1 MAVRLAGRSWTT
13 EGKPTDMIIRNA
25 AAFFAA
31 LAFGVASAAPLD
43 LPETGDSH
51 DAPEAARPL
60 LGDMDLGGD
69 LERLSAA
76 AAAEPS
82 GDATLDGLAARLT
95 TPEAAFAFVR
105 DSIALESYGGILRG
119 ADGTLLNR
127 AGNAADR
134 ALLLAGL
141 LSRQGLNTRFAF
153 AALDETAQ
161 DRLYA
166 RVLGRRPLAD
176 APQTPFVAAID
187 ARAAKSYAALQA
199 AAAPLLAA
207 TLDAEALRA
216 QARADLAAHVWVEA
230 EIDGRWVAFDSAAGD
245 LAMGET
251 LTAAER
257 TEDALPDAL
266 NQFVTIR
273 VIADRLTADGLT
285 EVVWLE
291 HRMNAVEASAFPATL
306 VFADPAGAAP
316 GAGAWG
322 DAAGLAQR
330 AAVLMTRD
338 NAIRGET
345 VSLSGPTGDDGAIGA
360 LGGLG
365 EMGTDEAPLTGV
377 TLSLEFDAPGN
388 APLVTR
394 RMLFDRIGAAGRV
407 TLANGEPFELDR
419 SGAAEAAAGAQLRA
433 ATYGQHAI
441 HIYNGATNLTGW
453 LRALDDTSR
462 AAALALIEADLDAPT
477 PHIPAPPDALL
488 HQAAIWRA
496 LPFASDA
503 LIVPAVNAHA
513 DLRAYADRPRA
524 MIVSHELDLAAKAV
538 VTTIDW
544 AQDRLRFVPGVTASA
559 ADIARYQLWF
569 GALQGA
575 LEAEFGLAAMQA
587 APLEPSDASLTASD
601 LTALRAVGR
610 DEAQAGGLARAR
622 ALAADMIVLASETGD
637 ARLYW
642 EIDPATGATRA
653 MAEPGA
659 GAHQAV
665 RTIAGAIDNDT
676 IWRLL
681 DDGRIMRERDFQEAR
696 RAQAKLRAHIS
707 RFRTKAEAD
716 AFYKKNWGRRG
727 GGGLE
732 YQLTLEMAID
742 QSVLAGGLYG
752 SFVGGGMLLGTF
764 AILEAFHGR
773 DWTETVGGRN

>member
-1 MAVRLAGRSWTT
+1 
-13 EGKPTDMIIRNA
+13 MIIRYA
-25 AAFFAA
+25 AAFFTA

-43 LPETGDSH
+43 LPVAGATP
-51 DAPEAARPL
+51 DAPEAVHPL

-76 AAAEPS
+76 ASAEPS
-82 GDATLDGLAARLT
+82 DDATLDGLAARLT
-95 TPEAAFAFVR
+95 TPDAAFAFVR
-105 DSIALESYGGILRG
+105 DSIALEAYSGVLRG
-119 ADGTLLNR
+119 AEGTLLNR

-141 LSRQGLNTRFAF
+141 LTRQGLSTRFAF
-153 AALDETAQ
+153 ATLDGAAQ

-166 RVLGRRPLAD
+166 RVLARRPVVE
-176 APQTPFVAAID
+176 APDSPFISAID
-187 ARAAKSYAALQA
+187 ARAAKSYAALEA
-199 AAAPLLAA
+199 VAVPLLAA
-207 TLDAEALRA
+207 TLDAEAPRA
-216 QARADLAAHVWVEA
+216 RSRADLAAHVWVEA
-230 EIDGRWVAFDSAAGD
+230 EIDGRWVAFDTAAGD
-245 LAMGET
+245 LEIGET
-251 LTAAER
+251 LTSADR
-257 TEDALPDAL
+257 TEDALPDEL
-266 NQFVTIR
+266 TQYVTIR
-273 VIADRLTADGLT
+273 VIADRLTADGLSET
-285 EVVWLE
+285 VWLE
-291 HRMNAVEASAFPATL
+291 HRMSAEDASAFPATL

-322 DAAGLAQR
+322 DAAGVVQR
-330 AAVLMTRD
+330 VAVLITRD
-338 NAIRGET
+338 GAIRGEVVPLT
-345 VSLSGPTGDDGAIGA
+345 GPAGDGGAIGA

-365 EMGTDEAPLTGV
+365 DVVADEAPLTGV
-377 TLSLEFDAPGN
+377 TLALEFTAPGD

-407 TLANGEPFELDR
+407 ALENGEAYELDR
-419 SGAAEAAAGAQLRA
+419 SEAAEAEAGARLRA
-433 ATYGQHAI
+433 ATYGQHAV

-462 AAALALIEADLDAPT
+462 AAALALIEADLNAQT

-488 HQAAIWRA
+488 HSAAMWRA

-503 LIVPAVNAHA
+503 LIVPAVNRHA

-524 MIVSHELDLAAKAV
+524 MIVSQELDLTAKAV

-544 AQDRLRFVPGVTASA
+544 AQDRLRFVPGAASSA

-587 APLEPSDASLTASD
+587 APAEPSDASLTASD
-601 LTALRAVGR
+601 LTALRVVSR
-610 DEAQAGGLARAR
+610 EEATTGGLARAE
-622 ALAADMIVLASETGD
+622 ALAAGMIVLAGNDGD

-642 EIDPATGATRA
+642 EIDPESGATRA

-681 DDGRIMRERDFQEAR
+681 DDGRIMRERDFQEVR
-696 RAQAKLRAHIS
+696 RAQAKLRAHVS

-764 AILEAFHGR
+764 AILEAVHGR
-773 DWTETVGGRN
+773 DWTETVSRK